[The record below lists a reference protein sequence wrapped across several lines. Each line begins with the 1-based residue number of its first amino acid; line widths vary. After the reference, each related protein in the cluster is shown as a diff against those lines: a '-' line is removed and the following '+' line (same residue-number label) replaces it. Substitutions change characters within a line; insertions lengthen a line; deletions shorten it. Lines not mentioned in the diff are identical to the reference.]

1 MDKADAFIEI
11 LKREKAFSS
20 IKKSEKERAYFI
32 TFKYN
37 KKFEFT
43 YIILKDIDYDYTAYM
58 PYVVVNNDS
67 DDSPH
72 FLTRPMDLYGKKY
85 KGVCLYEKIM
95 NVFSEKNFEEKT
107 EFLLSQLI
115 KLLTLS
121 KREREIEFQN
131 EFLYYWNSNA
141 NIDFY
146 PKVFVDPQNEFESL
160 NYFLK
165 NGTYRVAS
173 KDIVF
178 NDLKQWKLMGNV
190 GFLIKVENKEGII
203 PPVNKKWSVREILL
217 ILENPDHDRIS
228 SFVYQKL
235 KKIEIRKK
243 KIDLFF
249 SIPYEENRRL
259 IFGCRIMF
267 KNAGVKSF
275 FEKLQ
280 TDVESL
286 NIFRSSRED
295 FSYLNECI
303 GNKDSRK
310 RVGIVGLG
318 SLGSYVAK
326 ELVNSGVRTEFLF
339 DDDKLQ
345 SENLFRHSLNYVYE
359 GYSKS
364 KCLKYCLENMHPEVN
379 VEGFNMKINSKNV
392 KSIVEINKI
401 DTLVFCIGSTD
412 EQMDLSQALRG
423 LKGLCTVIF
432 SWLEEGGRVGY
443 TLTIP
448 QNSNGC
454 YKCLKEK
461 ANIIFPYKTEKKV
474 NSWLKNGCGAVRT
487 KYGNRTLL
495 TATNGFLYAFE
506 KSKQREEPYIV
517 SSDIEEGIKE
527 HKLISNG
534 CEYCDTL

>member
-1 MDKADAFIEI
+1 
-11 LKREKAFSS
+11 
-20 IKKSEKERAYFI
+20 
-32 TFKYN
+32 
-37 KKFEFT
+37 
-43 YIILKDIDYDYTAYM
+43 
-58 PYVVVNNDS
+58 
-67 DDSPH
+67 
-72 FLTRPMDLYGKKY
+72 
-85 KGVCLYEKIM
+85 
-95 NVFSEKNFEEKT
+95 
-107 EFLLSQLI
+107 
-115 KLLTLS
+115 
-121 KREREIEFQN
+121 
-131 EFLYYWNSNA
+131 
-141 NIDFY
+141 
-146 PKVFVDPQNEFESL
+146 
-160 NYFLK
+160 
-165 NGTYRVAS
+165 
-173 KDIVF
+173 
-178 NDLKQWKLMGNV
+178 
-190 GFLIKVENKEGII
+190 
-203 PPVNKKWSVREILL
+203 
-217 ILENPDHDRIS
+217 
-228 SFVYQKL
+228 
-235 KKIEIRKK
+235 
-243 KIDLFF
+243 
-249 SIPYEENRRL
+249 
-259 IFGCRIMF
+259 MF